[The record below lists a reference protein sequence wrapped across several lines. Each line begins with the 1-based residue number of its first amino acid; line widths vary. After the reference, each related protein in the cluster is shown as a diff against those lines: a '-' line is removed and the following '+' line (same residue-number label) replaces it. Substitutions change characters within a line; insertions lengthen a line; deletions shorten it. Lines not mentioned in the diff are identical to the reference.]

1 MSERTPLLHYRL
13 SNSVNES
20 ENRPSPAG
28 VAAAQSPAVSRRKTA
43 NNQPPKLSTFF
54 GVVIPTLLSMFSVVV
69 FLRIGFVV
77 GQAGLYQAIG
87 MFLVAYFI
95 ISMTVL
101 SVCAI
106 STNGAL
112 DAGGAYYMISRAL
125 GPEFGG
131 SIGIMF
137 FFANVCGSALYV
149 LGLVEAVIATFG
161 IPEDTT
167 AVARTASQVLP
178 QGYWW
183 SLLYGTVILLLCL
196 LVCLV
201 GAHIYA
207 KATFLIFIIVI
218 VVLATIFIS
227 FFAVSPRQVL
237 LPPSPPNTSSPSS
250 ANFTGFKLDTL
261 LANLEAGYTVDYT
274 TGIQMTFATVFA
286 VMFNGCTGIMAGS
299 NMSGDLKNP
308 SYSIPRGTITAV
320 IFTFIIYNLL
330 SVLVACSCDRIL
342 LQRDY
347 SFLRDINVWHP
358 LVTIGVYSSTLSA
371 AMSNLIG
378 ASRILYAL
386 ARDDLFGKALSP
398 AKRTSRS
405 GNPWTSV
412 LISWF
417 LVQLVLFSGK
427 LNTIAS
433 IVTIFFLLVYAAVDL
448 ACLALEWASAPNFR
462 PTFRYFTW
470 HTCVLGILGCA
481 VMMFLINAIY
491 ASASIAFMLLLL
503 LLIHYLSPTSSWGYI
518 SQALIFHQVLTP
530 VHTPA
535 HISQALIFHQVLT
548 PVHTP
553 AHISQALIFH
563 QVLTPVHTP
572 AHISQALIFHQV
584 LTPVHTPAHISQALI
599 FHQVHTPVHTPAHIS
614 QALIFH
620 QVLTPVH
627 TPAHISQA
635 LIFHQVLTPVH
646 TPAHISQALIFHQ
659 VLKPVHTPAHI
670 SQALIFHQVR
680 KYLLMLDVRKDHV
693 KFWRPQV
700 LLMVANPR
708 GSTSLITFI
717 NDIKKSGL
725 YVLGHVELG
734 DLDLLP
740 SDPLQSRYDS
750 WLSLVDHLNIKA
762 FVNLTLASSVRHGVQ
777 HLLFISGLGGMRPN
791 TLVLG
796 FYDDC
801 SPEDKLLDPAEVT
814 GNSADAPGPPQDPED
829 QLTFAFPSLRGGGE
843 GTGKGGAKAL
853 GPQEYVAVIADAV
866 KMLKNVALARYFC
879 RFDRAAVL
887 GRRSGGAGL
896 YVDVWPL
903 NLLRPDSSSYVDT
916 CSLFLLQLAC
926 VLNMVRAWRR
936 ARLRLFLC
944 VETGRSLRGSE
955 EKLRQLLKDLR
966 IKADIHTVP
975 WDQVAALH
983 WQRQGEGGKGGR
995 NEEDEGEEKGAVEEE
1010 EEDDYVNSFPSNTT
1024 RLSDEYLHAVNALLQ
1039 GQSSPPPAVRF
1050 LYLPRPPA
1058 DTRRYSAYLRQ
1069 LDLLTRDLGPTL
1081 LIHGVTPVITTDL

>member
-13 SNSVNES
+13 STSVNES
-20 ENRPSPAG
+20 VEQ
-28 VAAAQSPAVSRRKTA
+28 QSPQTGETVDRTPATVRRKSTPD
-43 NNQPPKLSTFF
+43 QPKKLTTFF

-77 GQAGLYQAIG
+77 GQSGLYQAIA

-137 FFANVCGSALYV
+137 FLANVCGSALYV
-149 LGLVEAVIATFG
+149 LGLVEAVLDTFG
-161 IPEDTT
+161 LPEDGQSASKY
-167 AVARTASQVLP
+167 AVFPT
-178 QGYWW
+178 GHWW
-183 SLLYGTVILLLCL
+183 AFLYGTVILLVCL

-207 KATFLIFIIVI
+207 KATFVIFL
-218 VVLATIFIS
+218 VVMLVLCTIFIS
-227 FFAVSPRQVL
+227 FFAVGPQVVALPR
-237 LPPSPPNTSSPSS
+237 PDKTPPNATYPAS

-261 LANLEAGYTVDYT
+261 RGNLGAGYTDDYT
-274 TGIQMTFATVFA
+274 TGVMMSFATVFA

-330 SVLVACSCDRIL
+330 SLLVACTCDRVL

-358 LVTIGVYSSTLSA
+358 FVTIGVYSSTLSA

-386 ARDDLFGKALSP
+386 ARDDLFGKVLSP
-398 AKRTSRS
+398 AKKTSRG
-405 GNPWTSV
+405 GNPWVSV

-417 LVQLVLFSGK
+417 LVQMVLFSGK

-470 HTCVLGILGCA
+470 HTCVLGIIGCA

-503 LLIHYLSPTSSWGYI
+503 VLIHYLSPTSSWGY
-518 SQALIFHQVLTP
+518 
-530 VHTPA
+530 
-535 HISQALIFHQVLT
+535 
-548 PVHTP
+548 
-553 AHISQALIFH
+553 
-563 QVLTPVHTP
+563 
-572 AHISQALIFHQV
+572 
-584 LTPVHTPAHISQALI
+584 
-599 FHQVHTPVHTPAHIS
+599 
-614 QALIFH
+614 
-620 QVLTPVH
+620 
-627 TPAHISQA
+627 
-635 LIFHQVLTPVH
+635 
-646 TPAHISQALIFHQ
+646 
-659 VLKPVHTPAHI
+659 I

-700 LLMVANPR
+700 LLMVSNPR
-708 GSTSLITFI
+708 ASVGLITFI

-725 YVLGHVELG
+725 YVLGHVQLG
-734 DLDLLP
+734 DLNVLP
-740 SDPLQSRYDS
+740 SDPLQSQYDS

-762 FVNLTLASSVRHGVQ
+762 FVNLTLANSVRHGVQ

-801 SPEDKLLDPAEVT
+801 PPVDQLLDRSSPA
-814 GNSADAPGPPQDPED
+814 GNSPSEGNGKPGGVS
-829 QLTFAFPSLRGGGE
+829 FGG
-843 GTGKGGAKAL
+843 KVL
-853 GPQEYVAVIADAV
+853 GPQEYVCVIADAV
-866 KMLKNVALARYFC
+866 KMSKNVALARYFGQ
-879 RFDRAAVL
+879 FDRTLALKGKV
-887 GRRSGGAGL
+887 
-896 YVDVWPL
+896 YVDVWPV
-903 NLLRPDSSSYVDT
+903 NLLRPDSSTYVDT

-926 VLNMVRAWRR
+926 ILSMTRAWQR

-944 VETGRSLRGSE
+944 VEAGRSLKGAE
-955 EKLRQLLKDLR
+955 LKLGHLLKELR
-966 IKADIHTVP
+966 MKADVYTVP
-975 WDQVAALH
+975 WDTQVALH
-983 WQRQGEGGKGGR
+983 WQRQGIMTKEKELEREGREEG
-995 NEEDEGEEKGAVEEE
+995 EDEEIEEE
-1010 EEDDYVNSFPSNTT
+1010 GDFANSFPSNAA
-1024 RLSDEYLHAVNALLQ
+1024 RLSDEYLEAVNRLILDQ
-1039 GQSSPPPAVRF
+1039 PHPPPTVRF

-1058 DTRRYSAYLRQ
+1058 DTSRYQDYLHQ
-1069 LDLLTRDLGPTL
+1069 LELLSRDLGPTM

>member
-1 MSERTPLLHYRL
+1 MAEKTPLLHYRL
-13 SNSVNES
+13 STSVNES
-20 ENRPSPAG
+20 D
-28 VAAAQSPAVSRRKTA
+28 RRAPMPGQAPEQHTGTPRLKS
-43 NNQPPKLSTFF
+43 NQQRQPKKLSIFF

-69 FLRIGFVV
+69 FLRIGFAV
-77 GQAGLYQAIG
+77 GQSGLYQAIA
-87 MFLVAYFI
+87 MYLVAYFI

-137 FFANVCGSALYV
+137 FFANVCGCALYV
-149 LGLVEAVIATFG
+149 LGLVEAIVATFG
-161 IPEDTT
+161 VPEDGTLPT
-167 AVARTASQVLP
+167 SPYQVLP
-178 QGYWW
+178 SGYWW
-183 SLLYGTVILLLCL
+183 SLLYGTAVALLCL

-207 KATFLIFIIVI
+207 KATFLIFL
-218 VVLATIFIS
+218 VVMFVLVTIFVS
-227 FFAVSPRQVL
+227 FFAVGPRTVT
-237 LPPSPPNTSSPSS
+237 LPGSAAFNGTDFPTT

-261 LANLEAGYTVDYT
+261 LGNLNADYTVDYT
-274 TGIQMTFATVFA
+274 TGNMMTFATVFA

-299 NMSGDLKNP
+299 NMSGELKNP

-320 IFTFIIYNLL
+320 IFTFITYNLL
-330 SVLVACSCDRIL
+330 SVLVACSCDRVL

-347 SFLRDINVWHP
+347 SFLRDINIWNP
-358 LVTIGVYSSTLSA
+358 FVTIGVYSSTLSA

-378 ASRILYAL
+378 GSRILYAL
-386 ARDDLFGKALSP
+386 AKDDLFGKVLSP
-398 AKRTSRS
+398 AKMTSHS
-405 GNPWTSV
+405 GNPWVSV

-470 HTCVLGILGCA
+470 HTCVLGIVGCA

-503 LLIHYLSPTSSWGYI
+503 LVIHYLSPTSSWGY
-518 SQALIFHQVLTP
+518 
-530 VHTPA
+530 
-535 HISQALIFHQVLT
+535 
-548 PVHTP
+548 
-553 AHISQALIFH
+553 
-563 QVLTPVHTP
+563 
-572 AHISQALIFHQV
+572 
-584 LTPVHTPAHISQALI
+584 
-599 FHQVHTPVHTPAHIS
+599 
-614 QALIFH
+614 
-620 QVLTPVH
+620 
-627 TPAHISQA
+627 
-635 LIFHQVLTPVH
+635 
-646 TPAHISQALIFHQ
+646 
-659 VLKPVHTPAHI
+659 I

-700 LLMVANPR
+700 LLMVSNPR
-708 GSTSLITFI
+708 SSVGLITFI

-725 YVLGHVELG
+725 YVLGHVQLG
-734 DLDLLP
+734 DLNTLP
-740 SDPLQSRYDS
+740 SDPLQSQYDS

-762 FVNLTLASSVRHGVQ
+762 FVNLTLSDTVRHGVQ

-801 SPEDKLLDPAEVT
+801 LPKDRLIDPTVNNNQYPSSMDSIQDQEQQ
-814 GNSADAPGPPQDPED
+814 PP
-829 QLTFAFPSLRGGGE
+829 LFHFASLRGSGDRQDYGDF
-843 GTGKGGAKAL
+843 GDGKAL
-853 GPQEYVAVIADAV
+853 GSQEYVSIIADAM
-866 KMLKNVALARYFC
+866 KMLKNVVLARYFNN
-879 RFDRAAVL
+879 FDRAQALSPPSQKRV
-887 GRRSGGAGL
+887 
-896 YVDVWPL
+896 YVDVWPV
-903 NLLRPDSSSYVDT
+903 NLFRPDSCSYVDT

-926 VLNMVRAWRR
+926 ILNMVRAWRK

-944 VETGRSLRGSE
+944 VEEGRSVRGSE
-955 EKLRQLLKDLR
+955 AKLGQLLKELR
-966 IKADIHTVP
+966 IKAQVFPVP
-975 WDQVAALH
+975 WDHQVALH
-983 WQRQGEGGKGGR
+983 WQRQGEWSRKTQSPDRNKEQSKLGSVKEDD
-995 NEEDEGEEKGAVEEE
+995 NEED
-1010 EEDDYVNSFPSNTT
+1010 YVNNFPSNAT
-1024 RLSDEYLHAVNALLQ
+1024 RLSDDYLSAVNKLIKEAAK
-1039 GQSSPPPAVRF
+1039 PAPAVRF

-1058 DTRRYSAYLRQ
+1058 DTRRYTTYLHQ
-1069 LDLLTRDLGPTL
+1069 LELLTQDLGPTL

>member
-1 MSERTPLLHYRL
+1 MTERTPLLHYRL
-13 SNSVNES
+13 STSVNES
-20 ENRPSPAG
+20 ERRSTPAG
-28 VAAAQSPAVSRRKTA
+28 QALEQHPGNLRQRSAQQR
-43 NNQPPKLSTFF
+43 QPKKLSIFF

-77 GQAGLYQAIG
+77 GQSGLYQAIA

-95 ISMTVL
+95 ICMTVL

-137 FFANVCGSALYV
+137 FLANVCGSALYV
-149 LGLVEAVIATFG
+149 LGLVEAIVATFG
-161 IPEDTT
+161 VPEDGSL
-167 AVARTASQVLP
+167 ATASYQILP
-178 QGYWW
+178 SGYWW
-183 SLLYGTVILLLCL
+183 SLLYATAIALLCL

-207 KATFLIFIIVI
+207 KATFLIFL
-218 VVLATIFIS
+218 VVMFVLGTIFIS
-227 FFAVSPRQVL
+227 FFAVHPRTIVL
-237 LPPSPPNTSSPSS
+237 PSIANPTANGTGPVFPTT

-261 LANLEAGYTVDYT
+261 LGNLWADYTVDYT
-274 TGIQMTFATVFA
+274 TGNMMTFATVFA

-299 NMSGDLKNP
+299 NMSGELKNP

-330 SVLVACSCDRIL
+330 SVLVACSCDRVL

-347 SFLRDINVWHP
+347 SFLRDINFWHP
-358 LVTIGVYSSTLSA
+358 FVTIGVYSSTLSA

-386 ARDDLFGKALSP
+386 ARDDLFGKVLSP
-398 AKRTSRS
+398 AKKTSRS
-405 GNPWTSV
+405 GNPWVSV
-412 LISWF
+412 IISWF

-470 HTCVLGILGCA
+470 HTCVLGIVGCA

-518 SQALIFHQVLTP
+518 SQALIFHQV
-530 VHTPA
+530 
-535 HISQALIFHQVLT
+535 
-548 PVHTP
+548 
-553 AHISQALIFH
+553 
-563 QVLTPVHTP
+563 
-572 AHISQALIFHQV
+572 
-584 LTPVHTPAHISQALI
+584 
-599 FHQVHTPVHTPAHIS
+599 
-614 QALIFH
+614 
-620 QVLTPVH
+620 
-627 TPAHISQA
+627 
-635 LIFHQVLTPVH
+635 
-646 TPAHISQALIFHQ
+646 
-659 VLKPVHTPAHI
+659 
-670 SQALIFHQVR
+670 R

-700 LLMVANPR
+700 LLMVSNPR
-708 GSTSLITFI
+708 SSVGLITFI

-725 YVLGHVELG
+725 YVLGHVQLG
-734 DLDLLP
+734 DLNTLP
-740 SDPLQSRYDS
+740 SDPLQSQYDS

-762 FVNLTLASSVRHGVQ
+762 FVNLTLADSVRHGIQ

-801 SPEDKLLDPAEVT
+801 LPKDKLIDPSLATIQCTDSSGHSKELEQQ
-814 GNSADAPGPPQDPED
+814 PP
-829 QLTFAFPSLRGGGE
+829 LFHFASLRGSSDRQDYGE
-843 GTGKGGAKAL
+843 SGDGKVL
-853 GPQEYVAVIADAV
+853 GPQEYVAIIADAM
-866 KMLKNVALARYFC
+866 KMLKNVVLARYFNN
-879 RFDRAAVL
+879 FDRAQVLSPPSSSPGKGAV
-887 GRRSGGAGL
+887 
-896 YVDVWPL
+896 YVDVWPV

-926 VLNMVRAWRR
+926 ILNMVRAWRK
-936 ARLRLFLC
+936 ATLRLFLC
-944 VETGRSLRGSE
+944 VEEGRSVRGSE
-955 EKLRQLLKDLR
+955 EKLGQLLKELR
-966 IKADIHTVP
+966 IKAQVYPVP
-975 WDQVAALH
+975 WDQQVALH
-983 WQRQGEGGKGGR
+983 WQRQGEWGKKQLSKSPGTATEEKKPR
-995 NEEDEGEEKGAVEEE
+995 AEEEDEDE
-1010 EEDDYVNSFPSNTT
+1010 DYVNSFPSNAT
-1024 RLSDEYLHAVNALLQ
+1024 RLSDDYLSAVNKLILDTAQ
-1039 GQSSPPPAVRF
+1039 PAPAVRF

-1058 DTRRYSAYLRQ
+1058 DTRRYTTYLHQ
-1069 LDLLTRDLGPTL
+1069 LELLTQDLGPTL